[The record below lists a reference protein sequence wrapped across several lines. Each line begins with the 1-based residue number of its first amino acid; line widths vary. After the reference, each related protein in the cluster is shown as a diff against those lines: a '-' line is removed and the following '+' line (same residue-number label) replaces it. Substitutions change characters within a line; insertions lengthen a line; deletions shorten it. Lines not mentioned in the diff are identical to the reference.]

1 MTEECLHI
9 LQFCH
14 LCHIGKMPPV
24 IFSADSSIEAK
35 AWQSS
40 ILTSAERPPSLK
52 ETHSKHCMDEKESEK
67 ESSDDES
74 ISQPATKIL

>member
-1 MTEECLHI
+1 DASSSSGNIKNQEDAAVSHDQESTNFLEGDEEFPTSISPSMTEECLHI

-35 AWQSS
+35 AWRS
-40 ILTSAERPPSLK
+40 
-52 ETHSKHCMDEKESEK
+52 
-67 ESSDDES
+67 
-74 ISQPATKIL
+74 